1 MIEKTLKDVKGIIR
15 VSNGE
20 TAPDLIVKDAEILDV
35 FSRNIF
41 KGNIWVYKSWIAY
54 VGEKEPPI
62 GDETIVID
70 AKGYFAVPGYIDAH
84 GHADLFYNPSTF
96 ADFVVTKGAT
106 TVFSD
111 AHDMINAIG
120 VDGFIEVLKTSD
132 KFAVKFLS

>member
-70 AKGYFAVPGYIDAH
+70 AKGYFVVPGYIDAH
-84 GHADLFYNPSTF
+84 GHADLF
-96 ADFVVTKGAT
+96 
-106 TVFSD
+106 
-111 AHDMINAIG
+111 
-120 VDGFIEVLKTSD
+120 LKNS
-132 KFAVKFLS
+132 LN